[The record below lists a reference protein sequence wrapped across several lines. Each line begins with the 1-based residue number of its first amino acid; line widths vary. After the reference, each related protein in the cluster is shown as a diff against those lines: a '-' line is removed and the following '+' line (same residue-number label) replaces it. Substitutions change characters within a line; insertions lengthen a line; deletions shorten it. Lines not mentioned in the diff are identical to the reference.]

1 MSRKIWGKQLSKL
14 ATTICALGL
23 VGSMVGCA
31 MSVGGNTDAP
41 ADTPA
46 GEQKEFNMV
55 FIAKSGSVN
64 FFTDMMDQ
72 AQAAAAMLPNVN
84 IKCQAPETGFD
95 ANQQLELIEQ
105 AINEGVDAVLCTAA
119 DATTIS
125 EGVKKCNEAGIL
137 YVAPNSKVNEGE
149 VLTWIGIENVD
160 VGYTLAKA
168 LCEKLGGKGN
178 IVIFENKAGNQTTED
193 RVKGF
198 MMAIAEYPGI
208 TVLDSQP
215 ADHDREKGMQV
226 MENFLQTYPQIDGTL
241 ATSKDMT
248 LGALEAAKA
257 AGRNKDMIH
266 VTFDVDNDC
275 LQAIK
280 DGDIYC
286 TGDQNGGDQAAL
298 AVFSA
303 YEALNGFVVPE
314 EQFLG
319 VTLVTAENVDG
330 WMK

>member
-1 MSRKIWGKQLSKL
+1 MSKNNWHKNAGKAMALV
-14 ATTICALGL
+14 CALGMMGSL
-23 VGSMVGCA
+23 AGCTIPVGDGAASEPSTGTSQVETQA
-31 MSVGGNTDAP
+31 EP
-41 ADTPA
+41 AA
-46 GEQKEFNMV
+46 KEGRELNMV

-64 FFTDMMDQ
+64 FFTDMMDR
-72 AQAAAAMLPNVN
+72 AQEAADLLPNVKIN
-84 IKCQAPETGFD
+84 CQAPETGFD

-125 EGVKKCNEAGIL
+125 EGVKKCNDAGIL
-137 YVAPNSKVNEGE
+137 YVAPNSKVNEGN
-149 VLTWIGIENVD
+149 VLTWIGIENEE

-178 IVIFENKAGNQTTED
+178 IVIFENKAGNQTCED

-198 MMAIAEYPGI
+198 MRAIEEYPDI

-257 AGRNKDMIH
+257 AGRNDKMVH
-266 VTFDVDNDC
+266 VTFDIDD
-275 LQAIK
+275 
-280 DGDIYC
+280 
-286 TGDQNGGDQAAL
+286 
-298 AVFSA
+298 
-303 YEALNGFVVPE
+303 
-314 EQFLG
+314 
-319 VTLVTAENVDG
+319 
-330 WMK
+330 